1 MDFQTKVLEK
11 VSEVNAEV
19 ADASFFY
26 SSGILSV
33 ICTPYQAKK
42 ILKKLTTELNVK
54 AKLGKEGSYGFTF
67 YFD

>member
-1 MDFQTKVLEK
+1 MDFEKTVLKK
-11 VSEVNAEV
+11 VSEIT
-19 ADASFFY
+19 DDCFFY
-26 SSGILSV
+26 SSGVLSV

-54 AKLGKEGSYGFTF
+54 AKLGKDGSYGFTF